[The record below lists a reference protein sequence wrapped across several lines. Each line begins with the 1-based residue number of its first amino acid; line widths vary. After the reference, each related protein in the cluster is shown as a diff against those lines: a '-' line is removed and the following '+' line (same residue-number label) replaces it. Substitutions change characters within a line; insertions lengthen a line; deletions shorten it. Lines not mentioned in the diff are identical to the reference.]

1 MATGDQGVF
10 TELQN
15 VLFSDSAVAG
25 EAAGLA
31 MGLNK
36 AGTACPD
43 SIQLM
48 LKRAQ
53 ETQHEKI
60 IRALALGI
68 SLIMYGK
75 EESADTLILQLIQ
88 SKDAILR
95 YGAMFT
101 IGMAYAGTGNHD
113 AIRKLLHYAVSD
125 VSDDVR
131 RAAAINM
138 GFILFKTPERIP
150 ELLHLLAESY
160 NPHVR
165 YGVAFALG
173 IGCSGTGLVETLKL
187 LVPLTNDSVDF
198 VRQGAL
204 IAMSMIF
211 IQQTEALEPRVAKI
225 NETYS
230 KIYSN
235 KHEEILA
242 KFGAIIGTGILNAA
256 GRNATIKL
264 QSDSGNNSQASIIG
278 LAVFTHYWYWYPL
291 LHFLSL
297 SLTPTALFGL
307 NNELKVPKGFTFIS
321 DAKPSLYKYP
331 EFLKPDD
338 KKKADRVETVQLSTT
353 DKVKRK
359 TQKKDMDVDS
369 PVKTPLKDKDDPVI
383 ADEPINQEEMKVE
396 ENPDATFEILK
407 NPSRVL
413 IP

>member
-1 MATGDQGVF
+1 
-10 TELQN
+10 
-15 VLFSDSAVAG
+15 
-25 EAAGLA
+25 
-31 MGLNK
+31 
-36 AGTACPD
+36 
-43 SIQLM
+43 
-48 LKRAQ
+48 
-53 ETQHEKI
+53 
-60 IRALALGI
+60 
-68 SLIMYGK
+68 
-75 EESADTLILQLIQ
+75 
-88 SKDAILR
+88 
-95 YGAMFT
+95 
-101 IGMAYAGTGNHD
+101 
-113 AIRKLLHYAVSD
+113 
-125 VSDDVR
+125 
-131 RAAAINM
+131 
-138 GFILFKTPERIP
+138 
-150 ELLHLLAESY
+150 
-160 NPHVR
+160 
-165 YGVAFALG
+165 
-173 IGCSGTGLVETLKL
+173 
-187 LVPLTNDSVDF
+187 
-198 VRQGAL
+198 
-204 IAMSMIF
+204 MSMIF

-369 PVKTPLKDKDDPVI
+369 PIKTPLKDKDDPVI
-383 ADEPINQEEMKVE
+383 ADEPINQEEKKVE